1 MSEIQEIM
9 EVPAGYMVD
18 GKGNLVNKKNVKAI
32 DVRRDALVKKLWK
45 KANRLHE
52 ELQAFRGEALETIG
66 ALVVESA
73 QEHGVVLGG
82 KKGNV
87 VLTSFDGSIR
97 VQRTIAERISF
108 TEELEVARSLV
119 HECLQEFS
127 KGANKNLKAL
137 VDNAFEIDNKGN
149 VSVSKILGLRRV
161 KIEHEQWRKAMDI
174 IADSISVVSSKEYVR
189 FYTRNKDGEY
199 EHVNMNF
206 AG

>member
-1 MSEIQEIM
+1 MSGIM
-9 EVPAGYMVD
+9 EIPSGYMVD
-18 GKGNLVNKKNVKAI
+18 HKGNLVNKKNVKAI
-32 DVRRDALVKKLWK
+32 DLNRDALVKKLWK

-52 ELQAFRGEALETIG
+52 ELQAFRRESLDAIS

-73 QEHGVVLGG
+73 QEHGVVIGG

-87 VLTSFDGSIR
+87 VITSFDGSMR
-97 VQRTIAERISF
+97 VHRTIAERISF

-137 VDNAFEIDNKGN
+137 VEGAFEIDNKGN
-149 VSVSKILGLRRV
+149 VSVTKILGLRRV
-161 KIEHEQWRKAMDI
+161 KIEHEKWRKAMSI
-174 IADSISVVSSKEYVR
+174 IADSIAVVSSKEYVR
-189 FYTRNKDGEY
+189 FYVRKEDGEY